1 MKEMRRRIAWALV
14 LMLLMTQCALGE
26 TITTDLSGG
35 FLLTSGN
42 ASDDPV
48 YDITVTVGTGLVYK
62 QTPTYRWDPDDHSYE
77 TENGGT
83 WENAAINVTVTSHSN
98 VPVTVNLTYANTADA
113 QWSDFTGSFSSAQL
127 TFAAYDSSNEDAA
140 TQTATLTMSGDLSSF
155 IAELVTGSPLTIG
168 SVTAAIAGT
177 DTTDTAD
184 VSAEFQ
190 DAGTVAPVYSVTITW
205 GDMAFVYT
213 DTTTYE
219 WDVAA
224 HTYTHTGNLTGTWTS
239 GNEGGD
245 LVTVTNHSNVTVSA
259 ALTYT
264 PAAAYS
270 GFNGSLTKV
279 SSSRASLTQSS
290 DSAQIWTLENGLTGQ
305 YGSAATATA
314 RLILSG
320 ATDGFESGVIG
331 ELGLTLSVP
340 EDAVVTPASGD

>member
-14 LMLLMTQCALGE
+14 LVLLMTQCALGE

-42 ASDDPV
+42 TSDDPV

-62 QTPTYRWDPDDHSYE
+62 QTPTYRWDPDNHSYE
-77 TENGGT
+77 TEAGGA
-83 WENAAINVTVTSHSN
+83 WETATVNVTVTSHSN
-98 VPVTVNLTYANTADA
+98 VPVTVELTYANTADA
-113 QWSDFTGSFSSAQL
+113 RWSGFTGSFSPAQL
-127 TFAAYDSSNEDAA
+127 TFEAYDSSDEAA

-155 IAELVTGSPLTIG
+155 IAELVTGSPMTIG

-177 DTTDTAD
+177 DTTGTAD

-224 HTYTHTGNLTGTWTS
+224 HTYTHTGALTGTWAPKTK
-239 GNEGGD
+239 GGD
-245 LVTVTNHSNVTVSA
+245 LVTLTNHSNVTVNAS
-259 ALTYT
+259 LTYT
-264 PAAAYS
+264 PEAAFS

-279 SSSRASLTQSS
+279 SSSRAGLTQSS
-290 DSAQIWTLENGLTGQ
+290 DSAQIWTLENGQVGQ
-305 YGSAATATA
+305 YGNAATATA